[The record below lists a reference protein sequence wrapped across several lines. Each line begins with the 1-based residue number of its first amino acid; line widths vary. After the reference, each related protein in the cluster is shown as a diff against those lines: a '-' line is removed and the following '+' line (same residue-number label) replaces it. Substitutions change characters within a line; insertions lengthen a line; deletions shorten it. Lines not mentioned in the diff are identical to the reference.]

1 MLNMSMMMMMID
13 NDDNDDDCSLSEDL
27 SHNTILNIS
36 ISNFVK
42 INPIILRRER
52 QIDKPG

>member
-1 MLNMSMMMMMID
+1 MSMMMMMID